1 MPAFFSLNLVPSVTR
16 DNASIE
22 AFNTSLN
29 SLPNVT
35 REFDSQSVAN
45 ATLTAVATNLR
56 GYDLTG
62 FNSISLSCDA
72 VATKR
77 LVQFLP
83 ALTDLISDNG
93 AIRTTTAAIQSTTN
107 ISLIGGRLIDNI
119 VNARYNNVGY
129 VLEGYAADEPA
140 SKSFATLRIESD
152 ITILLDVNVVSTL
165 SASATIDYNPT
176 INLSIASSL
185 TCSVTGVA
193 LIELEAFS
201 NATLAVDY
209 TRTREHSS
217 DIVASTS
224 LNANADFTADGVQ
237 LVVSAATMTITV
249 AKILGNIVIGN
260 FPVAFTLECIGD
272 DLILDEAQVFVE
284 VQAQLTAL
292 PGLRHFGQA
301 NLVANA
307 GTLSSGTVEHI
318 DEFIYVIPAEG
329 WEYTISGESRYYKI
343 RQESGVRKIAKESR
357 LRTIDGESRIHTIRR
372 D

>member
-1 MPAFFSLNLVPSVTR
+1 MPAFFSLDIT
-16 DNASIE
+16 
-22 AFNTSLN
+22 
-29 SLPNVT
+29 PNVT
-35 REFDSQSVAN
+35 RTYASIEHTTISLDITANVTRAFDCQTTAN
-45 ATLTAVATNLR
+45 ASVDAFGSKTT
-56 GYDLTG
+56 GYDLAT
-62 FNSISLSCDA
+62 FNNVSLSCDA

-93 AIRTTTAAIQSTTN
+93 AIRTTSSNINSTAN
-107 ISLIGGRLIDNI
+107 IAFLGGRLIDNI

-129 VLEGYAADEPA
+129 VLEGYVVNEPA
-140 SKSFATLRIESD
+140 AKAFAELRVESD
-152 ITILLDVNVVSTL
+152 ITIVLDVNVVSTL
-165 SASATIDYNPT
+165 VVDPSFVFRP
-176 INLSIASSL
+176 SIALTSTSSL
-185 TCSVTGVA
+185 SCSVTGVA
-193 LIELEAFS
+193 LIELQTFS

-209 TRTREHSS
+209 KRIREHSS
-217 DIVASTS
+217 NIVASTS
-224 LNANADFTADGVQ
+224 LFANADFTADGVQ

-249 AKILGNIVIGN
+249 AKILGNIVVGN

-284 VQAQLTAL
+284 VQSTLRAL
-292 PGLRHFGQA
+292 AGRRHFVQA

-307 GTLSSGTVEHI
+307 GVVSVFTVEHI

-343 RQESGVRKIAKESR
+343 RQESGIRKIAKESR
-357 LRTIDGESRIHTIRR
+357 LRTIDGESRIYTTRR

>member
-1 MPAFFSLNLVPSVTR
+1 MPAFFSLDIT
-16 DNASIE
+16 
-22 AFNTSLN
+22 
-29 SLPNVT
+29 PNVT
-35 REFDSQSVAN
+35 RTYASIEHTTISLEITPNVTRLFDCQTTAN
-45 ATLTAVATNLR
+45 ANVNTVAINLR

-62 FNSISLSCDA
+62 FNNISLSCDA

-93 AIRTTTAAIQSTTN
+93 AIRTTSAAIQSNTN
-107 ISLIGGRLIDNI
+107 ISFLGGRLIDNI

-140 SKSFATLRIESD
+140 SKAFATLRIESD

-165 SASATIDYNPT
+165 SVEPTFVFRPT
-176 INLSIASSL
+176 INLSTASSL

-201 NATLAVDY
+201 NSVLAVEY
-209 TRTREHSS
+209 IRTREHSS
-217 DIVASTS
+217 DISVSTS
-224 LNANADFTADGVQ
+224 LFANADFTADGIQ
-237 LVVSAATMTITV
+237 LVASAATMDITV
-249 AKILGNIVIGN
+249 AKILGNIIVGN
-260 FPVAFTLECIGD
+260 LPVAFTIECIGD

-292 PGLRHFGQA
+292 PGLRHFGEA

-307 GTLSSGTVEHI
+307 GVVSVFTVEHI

-329 WEYTISGESRYYKI
+329 WEYKIQSESRDFVI
-343 RQESGVRKIAKESR
+343 NSESGIRKIAA
-357 LRTIDGESRIHTIRR
+357 ESRIKVVSSESRVNIIRR
-372 D
+372 

>member
-1 MPAFFSLNLVPSVTR
+1 MPAFFSLDIT
-16 DNASIE
+16 
-22 AFNTSLN
+22 
-29 SLPNVT
+29 PNVT
-35 REFDSQSVAN
+35 RTYASIEHTTISLDIIPNVTRAFDCQTTAN
-45 ATLTAVATNLR
+45 ATINTVAINLR

-62 FNSISLSCDA
+62 FNNVSLSCDA

-93 AIRTTTAAIQSTTN
+93 AIRTTSASIQSNTN
-107 ISLIGGRLIDNI
+107 IAFLGGRLIDNI

-140 SKSFATLRIESD
+140 SKAFASLRAEAD

-165 SASATIDYNPT
+165 AVNPRATFRPS
-176 INLSIASSL
+176 INLTSASSL

-343 RQESGVRKIAKESR
+343 RQESGIRKIAKESR